1 MRSTERH
8 SRFYCTQKK
17 QLCSNKLSHHR
28 EPVSCSVLSENF
40 LNLTLYD
47 DSRNCRNCYPV
58 SDTDVQVKCLVHYYS
73 TTTTAATTT
82 TKNVRIIVLPSHSC
96 GGTLQGL
103 HLKLLHSSTQTSADG
118 LNGQRQVSRMTDE
131 KGETKL
137 VSLRN
142 VKSARVSGGRL
153 FHARTAATE
162 KARSP
167 RVTR

>member
-1 MRSTERH
+1 MA
-8 SRFYCTQKK
+8 
-17 QLCSNKLSHHR
+17 
-28 EPVSCSVLSENF
+28 
-40 LNLTLYD
+40 D

-73 TTTTAATTT
+73 TTTIAATTT

-131 KGETKL
+131 KAETWSPSEMSKVRSRTSL
-137 VSLRN
+137 WWQTVPCTLCSHRKGMVAKGSLTSRWHLQCRGVSRVETATTSDGSCRLSDRY
-142 VKSARVSGGRL
+142 VSAVSW
-153 FHARTAATE
+153 TQW
-162 KARSP
+162 
-167 RVTR
+167 

>member
-1 MRSTERH
+1 MA
-8 SRFYCTQKK
+8 
-17 QLCSNKLSHHR
+17 
-28 EPVSCSVLSENF
+28 
-40 LNLTLYD
+40 D

-131 KGETKL
+131 KGEIGL
-137 VSLRN
+137 PSECQQCPSLWWQTVPRSHCSHRKGAVAEGN
-142 VKSARVSGGRL
+142 PITTTT
-153 FHARTAATE
+153 TANALCLKKNWT
-162 KARSP
+162 P
-167 RVTR
+167 QLM